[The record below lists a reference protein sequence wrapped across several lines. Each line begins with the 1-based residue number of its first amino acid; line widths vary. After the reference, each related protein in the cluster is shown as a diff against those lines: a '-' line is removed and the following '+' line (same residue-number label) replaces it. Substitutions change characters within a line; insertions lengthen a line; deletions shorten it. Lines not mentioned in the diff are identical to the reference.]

1 MSATAYTLSVSPRQ
15 VKNSEALAR
24 LLSPVIGVDAETI
37 RRRASDTTKGGVTL
51 KRQLPYAAT
60 QQLKLM
66 MADGAQRKT
75 HELDGLY
82 LEQDSKRYY
91 PYGAFLTQLLGLT
104 TIDGVGQAGLEQSLN
119 NYLSGRSGRVVKE
132 IDGKGRALNISS
144 GEYVQA
150 LEGGSA
156 VLTIDA
162 TIQGYCEKAAREAM
176 EVNRAESVRILAMN
190 PKTGEILAMVNKPDY
205 DPNDPPRN
213 DIQTLTERM
222 RNRLIT
228 DAYEPGSTFKM
239 ITMSAALEEKLT
251 NRSEWFYCSGSVYV
265 EGGRIRCWGRPHGSE
280 SLTQALENSCNP
292 VFVELGL
299 RLGTDRFY
307 KYLNAYGFGQKTGVD
322 IPGEGSGIVI
332 GKSAVKRVDIA
343 RIGFGQSIA
352 VTPVQLLTA
361 ACAVVNGGK
370 LMTPY
375 VVKEIRDA
383 DGNVIERGE
392 PVVRATP
399 DFGEH
404 VEDHARD
411 AGKRREKR
419 RRQKRVYRWV
429 SYWRKDGHG
438 AGVYRRRGF
447 QRYAHRF
454 LHRLCADG

>member
-1 MSATAYTLSVSPRQ
+1 MVPTGPVIRRRIAMCMGLFFLLFLGLSTRLFVLTVIDSEALQAKAQSQWTTEAVIQARRGAILDRNGEVLAMSATAYTLSVSPRQ

-51 KRQLPYAAT
+51 KRQLPYATT

-119 NYLSGRSGRVVKE
+119 NYLSGRSGRIVKE

-228 DAYEPGSTFKM
+228 DVYEPGSTFKM
-239 ITMSAALEEKLT
+239 ITMSAALEEKL
-251 NRSEWFYCSGSVYV
+251 R
-265 EGGRIRCWGRPHGSE
+265 
-280 SLTQALENSCNP
+280 ALEAQKESP
-292 VFVELGL
+292 VSPEDRAKVLVRRFLDSAYTGRELLVSLIERVEL
-299 RLGTDRFY
+299 TADR
-307 KYLNAYGFGQKTGVD
+307 Q
-322 IPGEGSGIVI
+322 II
-332 GKSAVKRVDIA
+332 
-343 RIGFGQSIA
+343 
-352 VTPVQLLTA
+352 
-361 ACAVVNGGK
+361 
-370 LMTPY
+370 
-375 VVKEIRDA
+375 IRFRFQQTNDA
-383 DGNVIERGE
+383 NS
-392 PVVRATP
+392 T
-399 DFGEH
+399 
-404 VEDHARD
+404 
-411 AGKRREKR
+411 
-419 RRQKRVYRWV
+419 
-429 SYWRKDGHG
+429 
-438 AGVYRRRGF
+438 
-447 QRYAHRF
+447 
-454 LHRLCADG
+454 